1 MSVKVK
7 SSVQPWTQLSHLSVS
22 PTPPLPVF
30 PPTLPPCLPLMASAH
45 HCISL
50 LKHLEEICPH
60 ANICCCCYCCV
71 WFNPSSSSPPRTNWS
86 LGLPA
91 VLADLPFCLPLSGSF
106 SFSPPD
112 AVVSSLIQT
121 LGKQQH
127 KHKDQIKT
135 TAEMFFVCFRESSSS
150 HWLTASS
157 LVWLTWPC
165 LALAHCRPLND
176 PSAVNVND
184 GRRARPAPFCYLSCT
199 YCLDTPLSLDTHFQ
213 GGPLKRARSRWIEE
227 ISRDGSR
234 PQTWRGVSPAQWVEN
249 SRKPISLLAHPC
261 IFFAL
266 ISELD
271 VVGVRRRGYHQ
282 RAAEQR
288 ESTPPLLHRT
298 MSAFNARRQW
308 QTLEARLQYICS
320 FRHSHID
327 IYVLTHTHAG
337 NSPRHSHSCCAVDA
351 SSSVCDGRFYC
362 ALWAWLSEECGINKV
377 VVHVFM
383 SVVNRFRTPRLGLLL
398 HLLCRV
404 CPYVGALSPL
414 CLLWHS
420 TADNAALKQDLH
432 ERHRGGEWRV
442 CHSQCVC
449 GPALVPASG
458 FVGQFGC
465 FIDCL
470 HCVTKLWPS
479 PVITFQM
486 MWKRSGWNM
495 DSCFRPSLLIFKKQW

>member
-7 SSVQPWTQLSHLSVS
+7 SSVQPWTQLSRLSVS

-60 ANICCCCYCCV
+60 ANICCCYCCV
-71 WFNPSSSSPPRTNWS
+71 RFNPSSSSPPRTNWS
-86 LGLPA
+86 FGLPA

-135 TAEMFFVCFRESSSS
+135 AAEMFFVCFRESSSS

-199 YCLDTPLSLDTHFQ
+199 YCLDTPLSLDTHFK

-266 ISELD
+266 ISALD

-327 IYVLTHTHAG
+327 IYVLTHTHMLGTVPGTHTVAVLLTP
-337 NSPRHSHSCCAVDA
+337 PR
-351 SSSVCDGRFYC
+351 
-362 ALWAWLSEECGINKV
+362 
-377 VVHVFM
+377 
-383 SVVNRFRTPRLGLLL
+383 
-398 HLLCRV
+398 
-404 CPYVGALSPL
+404 
-414 CLLWHS
+414 
-420 TADNAALKQDLH
+420 
-432 ERHRGGEWRV
+432 
-442 CHSQCVC
+442 QCVTAGSIVLC
-449 GPALVPASG
+449 EH
-458 FVGQFGC
+458 
-465 FIDCL
+465 D
-470 HCVTKLWPS
+470 
-479 PVITFQM
+479 
-486 MWKRSGWNM
+486 
-495 DSCFRPSLLIFKKQW
+495 